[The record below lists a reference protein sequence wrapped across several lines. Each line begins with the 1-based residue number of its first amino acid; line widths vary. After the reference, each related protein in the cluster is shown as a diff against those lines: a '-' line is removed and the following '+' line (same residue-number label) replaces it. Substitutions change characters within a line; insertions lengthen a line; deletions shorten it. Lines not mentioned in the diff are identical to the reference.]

1 MSESAVAEFFAS
13 LGPFRDR
20 KKSAHYT
27 HRYNGARYVVEADR
41 REQLSR
47 ALQTDLQDLVPYA
60 VEEVPGVSPLL
71 SIRLRA
77 AKFWWPSF

>member
-1 MSESAVAEFFAS
+1 MSESPVAEFFAS
-13 LGPFRDR
+13 LRPFRDR

-27 HRYNGARYVVEADR
+27 HRYMEADR